1 MDGLSRESQFG
12 TDFCTYIVLFVEINA
27 SWRQLEIAQENSRS
41 YHQTI
46 WIATN
51 FLPKVKPWSV
61 TTAFLGEWRFLG
73 CKFSE
78 QKGMKQDGVRKTM
91 GPLAPKPIFFLR
103 LGRWFTTT
111 STKDGLQC
119 IITRIWG
126 SLRAKPKGCFLC
138 RRFGGVWFGGGGA
151 SDLVIMCMLYT
162 NDCVDNNVVSHEK
175 RHDLKQ

>member
-91 GPLAPKPIFFLR
+91 GPLAPKPIFFFAFGALIYDNFHQGRTTMHHHKDLR
-103 LGRWFTTT
+103 LAPSETKRLFPLQALRGGLVWWWQSLWLGDNVYVIHKWLRW
-111 STKDGLQC
+111 
-119 IITRIWG
+119 
-126 SLRAKPKGCFLC
+126 
-138 RRFGGVWFGGGGA
+138 
-151 SDLVIMCMLYT
+151 
-162 NDCVDNNVVSHEK
+162 
-175 RHDLKQ
+175 